1 MLLAVCRLLA
11 LNIEA
16 RKLSARVMGATLA
29 HNVHHAIQSMLAA
42 VRQGLAAFDVVGRSR
57 HTGVMGAAPV
67 ADVYHSVLGM
77 FPAVF
82 PPLAA
87 LDIEFWRPRARV
99 M

>member
-1 MLLAVCRLLA
+1 
-11 LNIEA
+11 
-16 RKLSARVMGATLA
+16 
-29 HNVHHAIQSMLAA
+29 MLAA
-42 VRQGLAAFDVVGRSR
+42 VRRRLAAFDVVARSR

-87 LDIEFWRPRARV
+87 LDIEIWRPRARV

>member
-1 MLLAVCRLLA
+1 
-11 LNIEA
+11 
-16 RKLSARVMGATLA
+16 
-29 HNVHHAIQSMLAA
+29 MLAA
-42 VRQGLAAFDVVGRSR
+42 VRRGFATVDVVARSR

-87 LDIEFWRPRARV
+87 LDIEIWRPRARV